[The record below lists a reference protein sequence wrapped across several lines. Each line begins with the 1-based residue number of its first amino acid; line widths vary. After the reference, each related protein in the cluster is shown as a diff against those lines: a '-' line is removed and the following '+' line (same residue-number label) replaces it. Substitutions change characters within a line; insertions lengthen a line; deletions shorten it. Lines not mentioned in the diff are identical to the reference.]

1 MSGIGITSFRIT
13 KDRLDKI
20 TNFLSVLFPTERD
33 RLFFESV
40 YYNCKT
46 IRDHSTVP
54 RIELEMPNNKFIIK
68 YMRLYGCKYFT
79 DANTPAE
86 IHSVMA
92 KDESPI
98 VVDLISSS
106 KTPQKQLEFLN
117 KLYGVV
123 TKPGGKP
130 NHNYYIFLVRK
141 SLYKNNAL
149 FRCYSMDTKRMND
162 LDVEFTKKESE
173 EYVDYLMCLINA
185 MCLRANYY
193 EHTYDEMV
201 EAAIEDVKYPVYKE
215 EDYQ

>member
-1 MSGIGITSFRIT
+1 MSAITDFRIT
-13 KDRLDKI
+13 KDRSEKI
-20 TNFLSVLFPTERD
+20 TKFLSVLFPTERD
-33 RLFFESV
+33 RIYFESV
-40 YYNCKT
+40 YYNCKK
-46 IRDHSTVP
+46 IRSHSTVP

-86 IHSVMA
+86 IHAAMS

-149 FRCYSMDTKRMND
+149 FKCYSIDTKRMDD

-173 EYVDYLMCLINA
+173 IYADYLMCLTNA
-185 MCLRANYY
+185 MCIRTNYFNTTY
-193 EHTYDEMV
+193 EEMLD
-201 EAAIEDVKYPVYKE
+201 AAFEDVKYPVFNE
-215 EDYQ
+215 EDFR